1 MYNFTS
7 FVLYKV
13 VKKMIAEKINQTISY
28 RGQLITFQ
36 DTQCDKGEMSNVVY
50 IFLKFI
56 FIVLNCF
63 VSF

>member
-36 DTQCDKGEMSNVVY
+36 DTQCDR
-50 IFLKFI
+50 L
-56 FIVLNCF
+56 LL
-63 VSF
+63 